1 MHTIHRFSELSQLRN
16 LDWKL
21 ISSEKVYHDRWFR
34 ARADRCEFPD
44 GRIIEPY
51 YVLEVPDWCN
61 TIVITEKEEVVLVRQ
76 YRYAANLTT
85 LELPGGVMEK
95 GEDPVSAARREMEEE
110 TGYTAADMELLVSLS
125 PNPALQN
132 NRAYFFLAKNAVP
145 KPGTINRDAFED
157 IDIILLSKEEFIG
170 LLRNNGVQHGVQL
183 GPVYEALL
191 RLGWLQFV

>member
-1 MHTIHRFSELSQLRN
+1 
-16 LDWKL
+16 
-21 ISSEKVYHDRWFR
+21 
-34 ARADRCEFPD
+34 
-44 GRIIEPY
+44 
-51 YVLEVPDWCN
+51 
-61 TIVITEKEEVVLVRQ
+61 VITEKEEVVLVRQ

-132 NRAYFFLAKNAVP
+132 NRAYFFLAKNAVR
-145 KPGTINRDAFED
+145 KPDTINRDAFED

-170 LLRNNGVQHGVQL
+170 LLRNNGIQHGVQL